1 MYDVIIL
8 GAGPAGL
15 SAAVYA
21 KRARLNALLI
31 EKGGAGGQVLS
42 TYEVD
47 NYPGLPGVTGMEL
60 GQIFSQHA
68 DKFGIEKV
76 TAEVIAIAAGK
87 DKKIVKTNQGDYE
100 TAAVI
105 IATGAKHARLGL
117 EKENELTGMGVSYC
131 ATCDGA
137 FYKDAEVAV
146 VGGGD
151 VAIEDAIFLAR
162 GCKKVYLIHRRDEL
176 RGAKALQETL
186 FALPNV
192 EVIWDSAVREIEGED
207 EVTGIRVANVKSGEE
222 RSLPVEGLFI
232 AVGIIPNSEAF
243 EGLVSMDKGGYIVAG
258 EDCKTDIPGIF
269 AAGDVRTK
277 PLRQIVTAAA
287 DGANA
292 IYSVQE
298 YLIHG

>member
-76 TAEVIAIAAGK
+76 MAEVIAIAAGEG
-87 DKKIVKTNQGDYE
+87 KKIVKTNQGDYE

-192 EVIWDSAVREIEGED
+192 EVIWDSVVREIEGED

-222 RSLPVEGLFI
+222 RNLPVEGLFI

>member
-76 TAEVIAIAAGK
+76 TAEVIAIAAGEG
-87 DKKIVKTNQGDYE
+87 KKIVKTNQGDYE

-192 EVIWDSAVREIEGED
+192 EVIWDSVVREIEGED

-222 RSLPVEGLFI
+222 RNLPVEGLFI